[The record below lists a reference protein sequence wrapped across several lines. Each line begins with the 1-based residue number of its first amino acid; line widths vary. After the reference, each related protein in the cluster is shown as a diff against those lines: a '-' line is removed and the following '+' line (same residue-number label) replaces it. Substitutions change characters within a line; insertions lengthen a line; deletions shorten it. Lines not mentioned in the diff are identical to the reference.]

1 MSRDHPGQLV
11 VDRLEQR
18 ATELHEAAQTLP
30 PGDEREGILHRA
42 RRMEAASNVI
52 SRWYPRSAQ
61 GHMRQG
67 HLMRVRSSDASHY
80 VTTPLGNG

>member
-1 MSRDHPGQLV
+1 MSRDNPGRLV

-18 ATELHEAAQTLP
+18 AAELHEAAQTLA
-30 PGDEREGILHRA
+30 PGDERESILHRA

-52 SRWYPRSAQ
+52 SRWYSRPAQ

-67 HLMRVRSSDASHY
+67 RLMRVRSSDASQY
-80 VTTPLGNG
+80 VTMPLGNG